1 MLCHACDYV
10 ILARIETPVGNR
22 AILGVYEVWWR
33 GVAQTSTLVAKVRSG
48 RSQDRRARS
57 VIERKDTGMGKYKQW
72 LHHQE
77 IGRRLRDQIN
87 TYEQER
93 ARVQKMAPVTTTA
106 LPELENPVIAALLNY
121 TRAGNK
127 LSNIDVIKAAM
138 PKMDPDLEQ
147 RRPAP
152 SAATYAPGEETAPG
166 RRASTDDA
174 VVAGL
179 QARADSMPTDPFD
192 PARNLSARDRIAG
205 APTQPNPSGSP
216 NAGSARNADSLG
228 AWFQNQQSKE

>member
-1 MLCHACDYV
+1 M
-10 ILARIETPVGNR
+10 
-22 AILGVYEVWWR
+22 WWR
-33 GVAQTSTLVAKVRSG
+33 GVAQTSTLVAQIRSG
-48 RSQDRRARS
+48 LARS
-57 VIERKDTGMGKYKQW
+57 GLARIVIERKDTGMGKYKQW

-152 SAATYAPGEETAPG
+152 SAATNAPGEETAQV
-166 RRASTDDA
+166 RRAPANDA

-179 QARADSMPTDPFD
+179 QARADSMPVDPLD
-192 PARNLSARDRIAG
+192 RARGQSAGGRPAGG
-205 APTQPNPSGSP
+205 APQQGQPGRP
-216 NAGSARNADSLG
+216 NAGPGRDADSLG
-228 AWFQNQQSKE
+228 AWFQSQQSKE

>member
-1 MLCHACDYV
+1 
-10 ILARIETPVGNR
+10 
-22 AILGVYEVWWR
+22 
-33 GVAQTSTLVAKVRSG
+33 
-48 RSQDRRARS
+48 
-57 VIERKDTGMGKYKQW
+57 MGKYKQW

-93 ARVQKMAPVTTTA
+93 ARVQKMAPVSATP

-152 SAATYAPGEETAPG
+152 SAATNAPGEETAQV
-166 RRASTDDA
+166 RRAPANDA

-179 QARADSMPTDPFD
+179 QARADSMPADPLGQ
-192 PARNLSARDRIAG
+192 ARGQSA
-205 APTQPNPSGSP
+205 QPGRP
-216 NAGSARNADSLG
+216 NAGPPGNADSLG